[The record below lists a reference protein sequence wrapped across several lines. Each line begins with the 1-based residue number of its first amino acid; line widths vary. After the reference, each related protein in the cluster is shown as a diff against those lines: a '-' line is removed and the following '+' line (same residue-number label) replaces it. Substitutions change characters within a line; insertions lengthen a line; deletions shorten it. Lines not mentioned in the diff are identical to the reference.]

1 MKKMRF
7 KISDIDNEIFYQIP
21 KSLFTNKNYK
31 GLGSDAKVIYALL
44 KDRMSLSRKNDW
56 KDQNGDIFLIFRQ
69 EELSEILDLSVATVS
84 RAMKQLVKYQ
94 LIDVIRQGLSK
105 PNKIYINKIEAESD
119 DDIPNE
125 DTTEISECQNQ
136 MPVPDY
142 IELPKRILAA
152 EQSTS
157 MQIKTC
163 IDETLDLHQC
173 KSGLAPKKVLTCTT
187 ANQDLQERESR
198 LAPVQTNNTYNNKND
213 PSDTYNNNNDHV
225 AATVDLNVVVQDCLL
240 LGLKEPAILNLVD
253 TYGVEALQRQLY
265 HLSLAKIENNAAGW
279 LYTALKN
286 DFKLS
291 KQQPK
296 QKNDAPAFLPRQ
308 TIQSGRAVVQPY
320 ADETQNYMEE
330 VEKNIE
336 INENSTF
343 ARLHKADQ
351 AV

>member
-1 MKKMRF
+1 MIKRF

-56 KDQNGDIFLIFRQ
+56 KDQNGDIFLVFRQ

-84 RAMKQLVKYQ
+84 RAMKQLVQYQ

-105 PNKIYINKIEAESD
+105 PNKIYINKIESD
-119 DDIPNE
+119 EAIPNE
-125 DTTEISECQNQ
+125 DIPEISKFQTQ
-136 MPVPDY
+136 ITDPAY
-142 IELPKRILAA
+142 IESPKKVAIT

-163 IDETLDLHQC
+163 IDEILDLHQC
-173 KSGLAPKKVLTCTT
+173 KSRNVNI

-198 LAPVQTNNTYNNKND
+198 LAPVQTNNTYNNNTD
-213 PSDTYNNNNDHV
+213 HSDTYNNNTNQV
-225 AATVDLNVVVQDCLL
+225 EATSDLNVVVQDCLF
-240 LGLKEPAILNLVD
+240 LGLKEAAILNLLNM
-253 TYGVEALQRQLY
+253 YGVDALQKQLQ
-265 HLSLAKIENNAAGW
+265 HLSLAKIENNAIGW

-296 QKNDAPAFLPRQ
+296 RKSDTSMLPRK

-320 ADETQNYMEE
+320 ADETQIYMSEM
-330 VEKNIE
+330 EKNIE
-336 INENSTF
+336 IDANSEF
-343 ARLHKADQ
+343 ARLHQADQ
-351 AV
+351 TV